1 LENAGCVRYSA
12 ALKLSHAIAKLG
24 QPLTYRRAWRKVRRT
39 LHPVAMA
46 PLLAKIDQDR
56 LRALQTELA
65 SLPQDAP
72 ALWRHY
78 AKYLQV
84 EKRLTINIERAQDL
98 DLDRLPP
105 QQILDLGCG
114 GGFFLFVARD
124 LGHGG
129 LGLDLAGVPVFD
141 ALIDLLHVERKVH
154 CVTAFEPLPDLGRT
168 FDLITAFA
176 TAFQGSKED
185 SWRWDAAEWDFFLN
199 DLRSRLNPGGRIF
212 LDLNAAYDGRYYTPE
227 IFQVFVRRGARVE
240 RGKILFQ
247 TQS

>member
-1 LENAGCVRYSA
+1 MENASCVRYSA
-12 ALKLSHAIAKLG
+12 ALKLSHALTKLG
-24 QPLTYRRAWRKVRRT
+24 QPLTYRRAWRKLRRT

-56 LRALQTELA
+56 LGALQTKLA
-65 SLPQDAP
+65 SLPPDAP
-72 ALWRHY
+72 VLWRHY
-78 AKYLQV
+78 AKYLEV
-84 EKRLTINIERAQDL
+84 EKRLTINVERAQDL
-98 DLDRLPP
+98 NLDRLPP

-124 LGHGG
+124 LGHEG

-141 ALIDLLHVERKVH
+141 AVIDLLHVERKVH
-154 CVTAFEPLPDLGRT
+154 RVTAFESLPDLGRK

-185 SWRWDAAEWDFFLN
+185 SWRWGAAEWDFFLN

-227 IFQVFVRRGARVE
+227 ILQVFVRRGARVE

>member
-1 LENAGCVRYSA
+1 
-12 ALKLSHAIAKLG
+12 
-24 QPLTYRRAWRKVRRT
+24 
-39 LHPVAMA
+39 MA

-56 LRALQTELA
+56 LRALQSKLA
-65 SLPQDAP
+65 SLPPDAP

-78 AKYLQV
+78 AKYLEV

-124 LGHGG
+124 LGHEG

-141 ALIDLLHVERKVH
+141 ALVDLLHVERKVH
-154 CVTAFEPLPDLGRT
+154 RVTAFEPLPDLGRS

-185 SWRWDAAEWDFFLN
+185 SWRWGAAEWDFFLN

-227 IFQVFVRRGARVE
+227 VLQVFVRRGARVE

-247 TQS
+247 TPS

>member
-1 LENAGCVRYSA
+1 LENASCVRYSA
-12 ALKLSHAIAKLG
+12 ILKLSHAIAKLG
-24 QPLTYRRAWRKVRRT
+24 QPLTYRRAWRKLRRT

-56 LRALQTELA
+56 LRALQTKLA
-65 SLPQDAP
+65 SLPPDAP

-78 AKYLQV
+78 AKYLEV
-84 EKRLTINIERAQDL
+84 EKRLTINVERAQDL
-98 DLDRLPP
+98 DLDRLPR

-114 GGFFLFVARD
+114 GGFFLFVARH
-124 LGHGG
+124 LGHEG

-154 CVTAFEPLPDLGRT
+154 RVTAFEPLPDFGRK

-185 SWRWDAAEWDFFLN
+185 SWRWGAAEWDFFLN

-227 IFQVFVRRGARVE
+227 ILQVFVRRSPRVE